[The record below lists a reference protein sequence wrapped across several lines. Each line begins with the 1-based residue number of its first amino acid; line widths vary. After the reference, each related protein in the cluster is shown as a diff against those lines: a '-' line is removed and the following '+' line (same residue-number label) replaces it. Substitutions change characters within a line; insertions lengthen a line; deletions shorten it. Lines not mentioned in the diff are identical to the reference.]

1 MPNLALK
8 SNVFDR
14 NINVPTDPV
23 SRGKLGVS
31 ALDGVEAG
39 FEAAAKRLGVASI
52 ADAYGALQT
61 EGLDKLAERLSA
73 HGISRDEAL
82 SSLKTLD
89 ALVSKAGS
97 YQLLPNNAVEP
108 FYVTPEGAILTHPND
123 DAPTDATVK
132 IDNVHKL
139 ALALVRL
146 EGDPIAE
153 LPAATRTHLLAA
165 LDNLKT
171 EVLTPQA
178 VGQTE
183 SKSSTPNL
191 AIPDKGD
198 WVSDTIDISA
208 SGRLEDIKVEIDLTH
223 TYIGDLTVEL
233 VAPDRSA
240 VKLHSR
246 GGGGADDIKKTF
258 TLDDDVMRALEGKEV
273 NGRWRV
279 RIIDQAGQD
288 VGQLNAWK
296 LDVRTRGSTGSA
308 QQYGEAKKKAL
319 YAGAGALGR
328 RLATI
333 GDAATKSAAY
343 AFTADLVKTSPYF
356 DVRSLLVSGLN
367 QGKSQLEP
375 ADRARFEKELVPL
388 VAPETP
394 DYDAIFRITYDANGR
409 PQAAKNSLNFVVM
422 YGHEE
427 DNLIYEGGI
436 KMIEKQG
443 FSEKPTDKRGYR
455 MFVKD
460 VNQNDP
466 NAICK
471 QIKTYVAQMNGSNM
485 FDAVSDPDIDV
496 IQYDGHSNLGR
507 NIENSIARAPEMAGS
522 KILSLGACATT
533 DRAFMIRNR
542 FPNPNQAQLIN
553 TYESTYF
560 NYNRDGGPKRM
571 NYSENMI
578 LMFGMQDAM
587 SGLKPW
593 NGSDS
598 IAKVLDKAT
607 DSWSH
612 TVDVN
617 YTNPGRLEQ
626 LMLWDLDQNGVADGG
641 QAVWD
646 GGRVKPDEAVRDEFK
661 AKEPSVPVGQL
672 DATKV
677 FQAVQSLD
685 TFGRYNPVTHSAY
698 NVRTIRAQG
707 FQDLGRDGPM
717 VQVTKNRI
725 GEWQIAVN
733 SWHSH
738 ASIEAIRAEMHHEFI
753 GAAMAQSTNR
763 QVRGLDTAE
772 KKVMSLLFTA
782 ASLEYDNGWHDDRV
796 FDALLARHGYPDG
809 ISYSDL
815 SSVLHW
821 EHDQPG
827 DQLAGNYRNIP
838 KVKEKIGDAVYA
850 QLG

>member
-23 SRGKLGVS
+23 SRGQLGVG
-31 ALDGVEAG
+31 ALDGLDSG
-39 FEAAAKRLGVASI
+39 FEAAAKRLGSPAI
-52 ADAYGALQT
+52 ADVYSALQT
-61 EGLDKLAERLSA
+61 QGLDALAERLSA
-73 HGISRDEAL
+73 HGISRDEARTA
-82 SSLKTLD
+82 LKTLD
-89 ALVSKAGS
+89 ALVSQAGS
-97 YQLLPNNAVEP
+97 YQLLPNNAAKP
-108 FYVTPEGAILTHPND
+108 FYVTPQGDLLTHPNE
-123 DAPTDATVK
+123 DAPRDPAVK
-132 IDNVHKL
+132 IDNVHAL
-139 ALALVRL
+139 ALALTTL
-146 EGDPIAE
+146 GDDPIAA
-153 LPAATRTHLLAA
+153 LPASTRSHLLGA
-165 LDNLKT
+165 LDKLKT
-171 EVLTPQA
+171 EVLTPQSA
-178 VGQTE
+178 GRTE
-183 SKSSTPNL
+183 SKSSSPAL
-191 AIPDKGD
+191 AIPDNGG
-198 WVSDTIDISA
+198 WVSDTIDIAA
-208 SGRLEDIKVEIDLTH
+208 SGRLEDIKVDIDLTH

-240 VKLHSR
+240 VQLHAR
-246 GGGGADDIKKTF
+246 GGGSADDIKKTF
-258 TLDDDVMRALEGKEV
+258 TLDDAQMRALEGKEV

-288 VGQLNAWK
+288 VGKLNSWK
-296 LDVRTRGSTGSA
+296 IDVTTRGSTGSA

-328 RLATI
+328 RLATT
-333 GDAATKSAAY
+333 GEAATKSAAY

-356 DVRSLLVSGLN
+356 DVRSILVSGLN
-367 QGKSQLEP
+367 QGRAQLEP
-375 ADRARFEKELVPL
+375 ADRARFDKELVPL

-394 DYDAIFRITYDANGR
+394 DYDSIFQITYDANGR
-409 PQAAKNSLNFVVM
+409 PQAAKDSLNFVVM

-443 FSEKPTDKRGYR
+443 FSEKPTDKPGYR
-455 MFVKD
+455 MFVKP
-460 VNQNDP
+460 VNQDDP

-485 FDAVSDPDIDV
+485 FQAVSDPDIDV

-542 FPNPNQAQLIN
+542 FPNPKQAQLIN

-571 NYSENMI
+571 NYSENMM

-587 SGLKPW
+587 QSLKPW

-626 LMLWDLDQNGVADGG
+626 LMLWDLDQNGVPDGG

-646 GGRVKPDEAVRDEFK
+646 GGRVKPDEDVRGEFE
-661 AKEPSVPVGQL
+661 AKEPSVPVSQL

-677 FQAVQSLD
+677 FAGVQSLD
-685 TFGRYNPVTHSAY
+685 TFGRYNPVTRAAY
-698 NVRTIRAQG
+698 DVRKIRAQG

-725 GEWQIAVN
+725 GEWQVAVN
-733 SWHSH
+733 SWYSH
-738 ASIEAIRAEMHHEFI
+738 ASVEAIRAEMHHEFI
-753 GAAMAQSTNR
+753 GAAMAQSTDR
-763 QVRGLDTAE
+763 RVRGLDTAE

-796 FDALLARHGYPDG
+796 FDALLDRHGYPDG
-809 ISYSDL
+809 IGYSDL
-815 SSVLHW
+815 SAVLHW

-827 DQLAGNYRNIP
+827 DELSGNYRNIP
-838 KVKEKIGDAVYA
+838 KVKERIGDDVYA
-850 QLG
+850 RLG